1 MNNKYR
7 PGIIGLGFLGG
18 AMDHFFVS
26 RGLTPFRYDKKGI
39 GSEEEVNQ
47 ADIIFVCVN
56 TPFDKD
62 SGQVDLKYVSSA
74 ISAIK
79 GEKIVVVRSTVPPGT
94 TDLLQEKFPQ
104 HAFLFNPEFLR
115 AKFAV
120 EDFKNPPRQIVGYTA
135 KSRKY
140 AEDLLAMLP
149 EAPAEYTKIIPAKAA
164 ELVKYMANTMLATK
178 VALAN
183 KAFDFCDKLEIE
195 YEDIKHLIGADP
207 RIGHWGMDVMYEGF
221 RGYSGTCFPKDVRG
235 AIALGNRLGVDIA
248 WLEAMDEDNLRLL
261 KKQDLDPDYGFPK
274 EIKK

>member
-94 TDLLQEKFPQ
+94 TDLLQEKFPDS
-104 HAFLFNPEFLR
+104 AVR
-115 AKFAV
+115 SFANV
-120 EDFKNPPRQIVGYTA
+120 CSMG
-135 KSRKY
+135 
-140 AEDLLAMLP
+140 
-149 EAPAEYTKIIPAKAA
+149 
-164 ELVKYMANTMLATK
+164 
-178 VALAN
+178 
-183 KAFDFCDKLEIE
+183 
-195 YEDIKHLIGADP
+195 
-207 RIGHWGMDVMYEGF
+207 
-221 RGYSGTCFPKDVRG
+221 
-235 AIALGNRLGVDIA
+235 
-248 WLEAMDEDNLRLL
+248 
-261 KKQDLDPDYGFPK
+261 
-274 EIKK
+274 